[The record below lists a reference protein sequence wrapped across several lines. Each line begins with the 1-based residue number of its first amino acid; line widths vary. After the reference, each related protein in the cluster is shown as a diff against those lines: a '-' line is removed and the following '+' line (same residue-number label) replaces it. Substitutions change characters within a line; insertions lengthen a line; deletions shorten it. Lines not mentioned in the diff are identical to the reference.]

1 MNYPTGTIGII
12 EQNLRL
18 VEFKLAAYSNKY
30 YVEKPELVIESG
42 YRKMIKLIKNLMP
55 VRIGKRKYRNEKLN
69 EEGLSE
75 L

>member
-30 YVEKPELVIESG
+30 YVEKPELVI
-42 YRKMIKLIKNLMP
+42 KLIKNLMP